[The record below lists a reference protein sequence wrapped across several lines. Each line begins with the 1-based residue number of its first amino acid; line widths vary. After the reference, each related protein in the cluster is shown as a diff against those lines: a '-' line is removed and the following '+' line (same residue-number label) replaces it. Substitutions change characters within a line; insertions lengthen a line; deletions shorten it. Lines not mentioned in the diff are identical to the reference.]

1 MYELENRK
9 AQIEAEEIDL
19 KELFLVLKSKIL
31 VILLVT
37 LLFAGGTG
45 IATKF
50 FITPMYSSSV
60 QLYVTSKTSLTQLT
74 DLTMGNQL
82 TQDYM
87 VIVKTRSVLETVIK
101 KLDLDFDYKEL
112 EKKIAVSNPSD
123 TRIME
128 ISVSDSNPLMAKE
141 ITQELAEVTA
151 KRISKKLDVKKPT
164 IIEDAYLAEEPDS
177 PSLQKNILI
186 GALLG
191 LVLASGII
199 LTRHMLNDTIRSEED
214 IEKYLEINTLAKL
227 PLNKGE
233 KKRTK
238 KVRKAGK

>member
-1 MYELENRK
+1 MYELENRNVP
-9 AQIEAEEIDL
+9 IEDDEIDL

-31 VILLVT
+31 VIILIVLLG
-37 LLFAGGTG
+37 AGGAG
-45 IATKF
+45 VITKF

-60 QLYVTSKTSLTQLT
+60 QMYVTSKAGLTQLT

-101 KLDLDFDYKEL
+101 NLKLDMDYKEL
-112 EKKIAVSNPSD
+112 EEKITVSNPSD

-128 ISVSDSNPLMAKE
+128 IEVSEPKPSEAQK
-141 ITQELAEVTA
+141 IAQELANVTA
-151 KRISKKLDVKKPT
+151 KRIAKKLDVKKPT
-164 IIEDAYLAEEPDS
+164 IIEEAYLAEEPDS
-177 PSLQKNILI
+177 PSLLKNILI

-191 LVLASGII
+191 FVLSSGII
-199 LTRHMLNDTIRSEED
+199 LARHLLNDTIRSEED

-227 PLNKGE
+227 PLSRGE

-238 KVRKAGK
+238 KVRKAR